1 MNPAAERENPGT
13 TARAVQRM
21 IAARFL
27 GLLADQM
34 STYLIPVVIYATT
47 GSVGLSGLA
56 FAVQWLPRVVALPVL
71 GVLVDRFPIGRQF
84 LVNDLARAGVLLVVA
99 VVAEPVSLM
108 AASAVMTL
116 LNGHAV
122 IATETVLTRCVPSRL
137 MPDAQARVQVAQ
149 QLSFTAGPALGGA
162 LLVWPG
168 LSGGVVLI
176 SGVLVV
182 AAVAT
187 SAALRSLEVRRGAVT
202 GSPLRNLVDGARVVL
217 GSKPLLSLVSLTIVV
232 NLVAGLALGALP
244 VIVVGDFDAAPSM
257 TGLVAGAASVMSLVA
272 ALLTKRLLRR
282 TSIGTVVA
290 GAGAA
295 LVASGPAMALAPNL
309 AVFTAAYVLWTAGVT
324 VFTIWLRTRRLDH
337 LPPDAVGGAL
347 GFFVAA
353 VLAATPIAG
362 VLLAVFG
369 TASGAQHLMLI
380 MCGVSAVLAVPAVL
394 SWIRSTRARRDD
406 LASTST

>member
-1 MNPAAERENPGT
+1 VNPTAVRETPGT
-13 TARAVQRM
+13 TARAVQRL

-47 GSVGLSGLA
+47 GSVQLSGLA
-56 FAVQWLPRVVALPVL
+56 FAVQWLPRVMALPVL
-71 GVLVDRFPIGRQF
+71 GVLVDRFPIRRQF

-99 VVAEPVSLM
+99 VVAEPVALM

-122 IATETVLTRCVPSRL
+122 IATETVLARCVPSPL
-137 MPDAQARVQVAQ
+137 MPDAQSRVQVAQ

-162 LLVWPG
+162 LLLWPG

-176 SGVLVV
+176 AGVLVV

-187 SAALRSLEVRRGAVT
+187 FAALRSLEVRRSPVA

-217 GSKPLLSLVSLTIVV
+217 GSKPLMSLVSLTVIV

-257 TGLVAGAASVMSLVA
+257 TGVVAGAASVMSLVA

-290 GAGAA
+290 GAGVA
-295 LVASGPAMALAPNL
+295 LVASGPAMALAPTL
-309 AVFTAAYVLWTAGVT
+309 VVFTVAYVLWTAGVT
-324 VFTIWLRTRRLDH
+324 VFTIWLRTRRLDY
-337 LPPDAVGGAL
+337 LPADAVGGAL

-353 VLAATPIAG
+353 VLAATPVAG
-362 VLLAVFG
+362 VLLSLFG
-369 TASGAQHLMLI
+369 TALGAQHLMLI
-380 MCGVSAVLAVPAVL
+380 MCGVSAVLAVPAVF
-394 SWIRSTRARRDD
+394 SWIRSARTRRNDFAP
-406 LASTST
+406 TSP